1 MGAETRRIP
10 LPAPTDI
17 SSSALGTSDDL
28 ATEISR
34 VTDRTSY
41 SIPEDGSPVTI
52 TTKKIR
58 GSKDQSQTSL
68 LIEYFEGSK
77 PGEGGVQARPS
88 VRVRVTPSSSK
99 KSRGKEKD
107 HIQITETG
115 RNRKPSYTRRIS
127 LPQSSDDALVPSEI
141 SDTSSGRPPVE
152 VEVLQ
157 GTSDLSQRDESRY
170 YVPASDV
177 SSMPPDS
184 MLDGST
190 PAIITPRPRQP
201 SFDRTED
208 RTVTV
213 NTLRAPDGDRDRSIS
228 RERLAQSAM
237 KKIQERQ
244 AASRAETSSGKLK
257 SASRRSSGS
266 SAREYVID
274 ESESPKA
281 RTRRSRDSDRLGYI
295 EASEVSQ
302 LSTSSA
308 PKSTI
313 SARSNASS
321 INNPKL
327 LSAVEDAI
335 KRLILPELTSMKEE
349 QARVK
354 EEQTRQS
361 NRMKFDDYSFD
372 SKAPAGSRDISRRVS
387 KSSSSPNIGKPGIVA
402 DDRGVIEVADSIKSR
417 KSRRSSRGSE
427 KSHETAIREETSRRS
442 SREKKHS
449 SSAKTA
455 AAAAIA
461 GGALTAAA
469 LRHHDSITSL
479 SEERER
485 RKKRS
490 KSKSRSR
497 SASITE
503 SYDERT
509 TEKTKDTLG
518 IPPMPILHQESDL
531 GTNLTRDSIQSV
543 ETDRPH
549 SPIESL
555 NEVKKHE
562 IKTVSTGSPRQI
574 LTPEPR
580 TPTRT
585 PERLLGG
592 SPVSIRSDGSAGRV
606 RKAVEDIT
614 MAQHDRVHAL
624 KSGESS
630 SSLRKARKHRSNLSM
645 DSVETSPVH
654 EVNGRQRP
662 QGFSLEHSREILP
675 EDPYS
680 PGSPAGDNW
689 FEREHEKNERLRRE
703 YERES
708 EIGSNGRHYEDES
721 YLDGTNDKSFDLKH
735 DLRDGAAGNAE
746 YVHTPAAVESAVAS
760 LHEPSLLSSIHS
772 SAKTDS
778 LHEGYGHDGTV
789 SRDQNSL
796 QHGSSKER
804 WEAIRDQAI
813 ANARQQ
819 AGTVSPRQSEPSLDG
834 HPIMGA
840 SAMPVAHDQHP
851 EIGYGYD
858 NESEVTTNPSI
869 IKGPIGGL
877 EHGNRDHWP
886 YDPTPAVG
894 PNRDSNAHED
904 HTARDAAL
912 AVGAG
917 AAAVGL
923 GLAASRSRESN
934 KSAADVSNRQQPYV
948 DDVQDEHW
956 RDEHHVPEPAIAQQQ
971 YGYASP
977 SGGRGIDEGY
987 MSGAVPGGEPTPD
1000 PYVAQNRAFDNAS
1013 LDDVEEDDPFTSQKR
1028 LRYASGLSHGMA
1040 SPLYDATTGKGID
1053 RIKDRDVVALMDHL
1067 TVRDAQR
1074 NARDTEIL
1082 VTLVRTAAEMRNQWE
1097 DMKKFLQEQ
1106 DRAVMAHT
1114 DRTADKTVQR
1124 VLGGPRPFPG
1134 AATTKGPRRSTSEET
1149 DDSTKAK
1156 KNLFRRAFKSLGS
1169 KNQDLTKIE
1178 GMLMQLLDEV
1188 EDLKITQ
1195 GLPASGSQQ
1204 APQDHSRSNS
1214 MGSYDNLRTVQDPG
1228 YEPEGTAGTSSSPAQ
1243 SGHLSNQSSKH
1254 MGAMH
1259 SGYDARRSSDG
1270 HRISTV
1276 LEGDEEDEDWTPQ
1289 SAPAREAQYLNND
1302 GMLTPTQEVRRHN
1315 SMPLDGSPVN
1325 QRGMQNS
1332 RSAEE
1337 TPRTGERKS
1346 KHKSGGSWL
1355 SGKIPQISRWSKTT
1369 ASTTQDPP
1377 SANRRTVE
1385 RPYSQMSQSGE
1396 DLPLDE
1402 YDEYNLNEDD
1412 RLRSRTSLDNENVRQ
1427 PRRGSAPPRSPSPL
1441 IPDERRSIE
1450 DPKYQAHRNSLNLQ
1464 HPQPRAGPTHRHQTN
1479 LENQVDDYDYT
1490 GPTNSE
1496 LSEMGAHDQ
1505 WGNTPAL
1512 ALNRLNR
1519 FSGSSGQTAHTATT
1533 TRRDDLSPVQS
1544 EDSHTWSEHSASEQ
1558 AHNRLPTQQ
1567 APARPPKIKSDEGPL
1582 VPPKVPF
1589 DDEKPSATMSG
1600 PGEIGFGY
1608 HSPYSNSGMHIAS
1621 PLEPIEEVRYSLET
1635 DRSSVA
1641 LRNRVSD
1648 PSHRLHSKRSTNNRL
1663 GLDSFT
1669 TSNSYAVGCS
1679 QDHGST

>member
-34 VTDRTSY
+34 ATDRTSY

-52 TTKKIR
+52 TTKKVR
-58 GSKDQSQTSL
+58 GSSKDQSQTSL

-77 PGEGGVQARPS
+77 PGEEGVKSRPS
-88 VRVRVTPSSSK
+88 VRVRVTPSASK
-99 KSRGKEKD
+99 RSKGKGKEKD

-127 LPQSSDDALVPSEI
+127 LPQSSDEALVPSEI

-157 GTSDLSQRDESRY
+157 GTSDLSQDESRF

-184 MLDGST
+184 MLEEST
-190 PAIITPRPRQP
+190 PALLTPKL
-201 SFDRTED
+201 RTGGKEYSQD
-208 RTVTV
+208 QTVTV
-213 NTLRAPDGDRDRSIS
+213 NTLMAPTGDRDRSVS

-244 AASRAETSSGKLK
+244 AASRADVPSGKLK
-257 SASRRSSGS
+257 ASSRRSSGS
-266 SAREYVID
+266 SVREYVID
-274 ESESPKA
+274 ESETQSPRT
-281 RTRRSRDSDRLGYI
+281 RTRRSRESENLGGGYL
-295 EASEVSQ
+295 EASEVSA

-308 PKSTI
+308 AKSAL

-335 KRLILPELTSMKEE
+335 KRLILPELTAVKEE
-349 QARVK
+349 QARQK
-354 EEQTRQS
+354 NRYKFEEITR
-361 NRMKFDDYSFD
+361 D
-372 SKAPAGSRDISRRVS
+372 SMAPAGSRENLRRVS
-387 KSSSSPNIGKPGIVA
+387 KSSSTPNVSGKPAIIA
-402 DDRGVIEVADSIKSR
+402 DDKGVIEVADSIKSR
-417 KSRRSSRGSE
+417 KSRRSSRDSGR
-427 KSHETAIREETSRRS
+427 SHETAIREETSRRS
-442 SREKKHS
+442 SREKKHGS
-449 SSAKTA
+449 SKVGA
-455 AAAAIA
+455 AALAGVAA
-461 GGALTAAA
+461 GGLTAAA
-469 LRHHDSITSL
+469 LRHHDSIQSL
-479 SEERER
+479 NEEREMRER

-497 SASITE
+497 SASI
-503 SYDERT
+503 SERREEHT
-509 TEKTKDTLG
+509 TEETRDTLG
-518 IPPMPILHQESDL
+518 IPPMPILQQESDV

-543 ETDRPH
+543 ESDRPSSVGDSYMETKH
-549 SPIESL
+549 H
-555 NEVKKHE
+555 EVKK
-562 IKTVSTGSPRQI
+562 ISTGSPRQI
-574 LTPEPR
+574 ATPEPR

-585 PERLLGG
+585 PEKLLGG

-614 MAQHDRVHAL
+614 MAQHDRIRSL
-624 KSGESS
+624 KSGESLAS
-630 SSLRKARKHRSNLSM
+630 GRKARKHRSNLSV
-645 DSVETSPVH
+645 DSGLSSPEH
-654 EVNGRQRP
+654 ELVSRQRP
-662 QGFSLEHSREILP
+662 QGINLEHPRDILP

-689 FEREHEKNERLRRE
+689 FEREHEKNEQLRRE
-703 YERES
+703 YEEES
-708 EIGSNGRHYEDES
+708 QVGSNGHHYGEDS
-721 YLDGTNDKSFDLKH
+721 YLDVDKSFDLKR
-735 DLRDGAAGNAE
+735 DMRDGAAANAE
-746 YVHTPAAVESAVAS
+746 YVHTPVAVESAVAS
-760 LHEPSLLSSIHS
+760 LHEPSLLSSVHS

-778 LHEGYGHDGTV
+778 MHEGFGHDGTKTR
-789 SRDQNSL
+789 SFDDM
-796 QHGSSKER
+796 QHASSKER

-819 AGTVSPRQSEPSLDG
+819 AGTVSPRQSEASLDG
-834 HPIMGA
+834 HPVMGA
-840 SAMPVAHDQHP
+840 SAMPVAHEQLP
-851 EIGYGYD
+851 EVGYGYD
-858 NESEVTTNPSI
+858 DQSEVTTNPSI

-894 PNRDSNAHED
+894 PNRDSATTQD
-904 HTARDAAL
+904 HTARDLAL
-912 AVGAG
+912 GAGAG

-923 GLAASRSRESN
+923 GLAAARSHEST
-934 KSAADVSNRQQPYV
+934 KSAADMSNRQQAYV
-948 DDVQDEHW
+948 DDVQDEQW
-956 RDEHHVPEPAIAQQQ
+956 QNDGHVPDVVPQQQ
-971 YGYASP
+971 HYGYASP

-1000 PYVAQNRAFDNAS
+1000 LHAAQNRTFDNAS
-1013 LDDVEEDDPFTSQKR
+1013 LDDADDEDPFTSQKR

-1106 DRAVMAHT
+1106 DKMVMAHT
-1114 DRTADKTVQR
+1114 DRAADKTVQR
-1124 VLGGPRPFPG
+1124 VLGGPRPYPG
-1134 AATTKGPRRSTSEET
+1134 PTPAARGPRRSTSDET

-1188 EDLKITQ
+1188 EDLKLVQ
-1195 GLPASGSQQ
+1195 NVGGGGSQH
-1204 APQDHSRSNS
+1204 AAQDHTRSNS
-1214 MGSYDNLRTVQDPG
+1214 IASYDNLRTVQDPG
-1228 YEPEGTAGTSSSPAQ
+1228 YEPEGMAGTSSSPAQ
-1243 SGHLSNQSSKH
+1243 SGHLSNPSSKH
-1254 MGAMH
+1254 IGAMH
-1259 SGYDARRSSDG
+1259 SGYDARRSSEG

-1289 SAPAREAQYLNND
+1289 SAPAREAHYLSND
-1302 GMLTPTQEVRRHN
+1302 GMNTPTQEVRRHN
-1315 SMPLDGSPVN
+1315 SMPLDGSPVH
-1325 QRGMQNS
+1325 QRAMQNS

-1346 KHKSGGSWL
+1346 KHKSGASWL

-1369 ASTTQDPP
+1369 ASTMPDPP
-1377 SANRRTVE
+1377 SAHKKME

-1396 DLPLDE
+1396 QLPMED
-1402 YDEYNLNEDD
+1402 YDDYNLNEDD
-1412 RLRSRTSLDNENVRQ
+1412 RLRSRTSLDNENMRQ
-1427 PRRGSAPPRSPSPL
+1427 PHRRGSAPPRSPSPL
-1441 IPDERRSIE
+1441 IPEDRRSIE
-1450 DPKYQAHRNSLNLQ
+1450 DPKYQAHRNSLNLM
-1464 HPQPRAGPTHRHQTN
+1464 HPQPRPGPTHRHQTN
-1479 LENQVDDYDYT
+1479 LENQAGDYGYE

-1496 LSEMGAHDQ
+1496 LSELGHDQ

-1519 FSGSSGQTAHTATT
+1519 FSGSSGQTAQTATT
-1533 TRRDDLSPVQS
+1533 QRRDDLSPVQS
-1544 EDSHTWSEHSASEQ
+1544 EDSHGDAWSEHSASEQ

-1567 APARPPKIKSDEGPL
+1567 GPPRPPKIRTNEGPL

-1589 DDEKPSATMSG
+1589 EDEQPSATLSG

-1641 LRNRVSD
+1641 RRDRVCLL
-1648 PSHRLHSKRSTNNRL
+1648 P
-1663 GLDSFT
+1663 
-1669 TSNSYAVGCS
+1669 TS
-1679 QDHGST
+1679 